1 MKILTLIAA
10 AAAAVL
16 AVPTASAAT
25 APAPGVISVASFA
38 ASAPAAQSGRWERER
53 RYERRTT
60 NRHRR
65 AYWRTNCTRK
75 WRNGHRVRVCRK
87 VRYWR

>member
-1 MKILTLIAA
+1 MKILTLVAA

-16 AVPTASAAT
+16 TVPAASAAAVT
-25 APAPGVISVASFA
+25 APGAISIASFA

-53 RYERRTT
+53 RYERRG
-60 NRHRR
+60 HRR
-65 AYWRTNCTRK
+65 SYWRTVCSRK
-75 WRNGHRVRVCRK
+75 WRNGHRVRICRK